1 MTSYVDDGTEAADS
15 KEFYVFSL
23 TSVAVIMGPHLIGG
37 GFCNVMHHV
46 VTENRKYK
54 LN

>member
-15 KEFYVFSL
+15 KEFQVFPL
-23 TSVAVIMGPHLIGG
+23 VSVAVIMGPHLIGG
-37 GFCNVMHHV
+37 GCCNVMHHV
-46 VTENRKYK
+46 VTENGKY